1 MPLLPTGVLPSR
13 LKQQYFSTNCSAHW
27 DASVWKAGSW
37 IYFSIYPSGQHRLF
51 TSVVKN
57 PGNGQYNRLICLK
70 AARQQ
75 HRDHCKAAIKTSTN
89 RKSVFSTWPLFG
101 LNLVS
106 KPNWLVVTIAG
117 SLSGS
122 GPPERITAACGPS
135 SQAPMFSAF
144 ASSLRVEPGEVLIH
158 HVRAQKNRLASVS
171 LSGPPERIRTSDLCL
186 RRAAL
191 YPAELRAVY
200 GVSRG

>member
-13 LKQQYFSTNCSAHW
+13 LKQRYFSTNCSAHW
-27 DASVWKAGSW
+27 GASVWKAGSW

-51 TSVVKN
+51 ISVVKN

-117 SLSGS
+117 SLADI

-144 ASSLRVEPGEVLIH
+144 ASSYDCH
-158 HVRAQKNRLASVS
+158 
-171 LSGPPERIRTSDLCL
+171 SGILPSS
-186 RRAAL
+186 
-191 YPAELRAVY
+191 LRAPAADQIAP
-200 GVSRG
+200 GNLSNLERSSSITFGHKKTDLRPSGEQVSK